1 MTGPAWL
8 NDDLPFPDGPMG
20 VTHRLSSL
28 NLRFR
33 WEYLAAVE
41 ADARARLGRPLTQ
54 EELVRVLARYPGDIG
69 SAARPLTG

>member
-1 MTGPAWL
+1 MDGAAWL
-8 NDDLPFPDGPMG
+8 NDDLPLPDGPMC

-33 WEYLAAVE
+33 WEYLAAAE
-41 ADARARLGRPLTQ
+41 AEARARLGRPLTH

-69 SAARPLTG
+69 SSARPLSA